1 MAKSDDLAQ
10 KIDKRLPGELVS
22 FIQDASSLADSK
34 GERLYLVGGIV
45 RDLLLD
51 KTNLDIDLVVEGDAI
66 AFARELS
73 DDEAGKITI
82 HKRFNTAKISWHGW
96 SIDLASA
103 RKESY
108 ARPGALPTV
117 KPGSLSDDLFR
128 RDFTINAMAIG
139 LNPEGYGR
147 LIDPYGGQKDL
158 GGRMIRF
165 LHQKSFIDDSTRI
178 WRGLRYEQRLD
189 FQLEPETL
197 RLLKRDIPMLDT
209 ISGDRIRYEI
219 ECILTEEFPEKV
231 LRRADELGVLSKLDP
246 SLKGNGWLAE
256 RFRQAREVSSPSHP
270 PVGLY
275 LALLTHNLN
284 SEQREKLIS
293 YLRLPKTL
301 AKTLQD
307 TAGIKAKISQLAD
320 SRLKP
325 SAVYHL
331 LKGYSTQSLTANLIA
346 GDFPIACQHLQLYL
360 DRLRTAKTVLTGD
373 DLIKMGIPQG
383 PRIKEILNLL
393 LDARLDGKVST
404 REDEERLVKGWMK
417 ETNTN

>member
-1 MAKSDDLAQ
+1 MAKSDNLTR
-10 KIDKRLPGELVS
+10 KIEKQLPGELVS
-22 FIQDASSLADSK
+22 FIQHAGRLADSR
-34 GERLYLVGGIV
+34 GERLYLVGGVV
-45 RDLLLD
+45 RNLLLD
-51 KTNLDIDLVVEGDAI
+51 KTNLDIDLVAEGDAI
-66 AFARELS
+66 ALARELS

-82 HKRFNTAKISWHGW
+82 HKRFNTAKVGWHGW
-96 SIDLASA
+96 NIDLASA

-128 RDFTINAMAIG
+128 RDFTINAIAVG

-147 LIDPYGGQKDL
+147 LTDPYGGQKDL
-158 GGRMIRF
+158 ESRMIRF

-219 ECILTEEFPEKV
+219 ECILNEGLPEKV
-231 LRRADELGVLSKLDP
+231 LHRADELGVLAKLEP
-246 SLKGNGWLAE
+246 SLKGNDCLAE
-256 RFRQAREVSSPSHP
+256 RFQQAREVSSPSHP

-275 LALLTHNLN
+275 LALLTYPLDNKP
-284 SEQREKLIS
+284 REKLTS
-293 YLRLPKTL
+293 YLRLPRTL
-301 AKTLQD
+301 AKNLKD
-307 TAGIKAKISQLAD
+307 TASIKAKMSQLAD

-331 LKGYSTQSLTANLIA
+331 LEGYSTQSLTANLIA
-346 GDFPIACQHLQLYL
+346 GDFPIAYQHLQLYL
-360 DRLRTAKTVLTGD
+360 DRLRTVKPILTGN
-373 DLIKMGIPQG
+373 DLMKMGIPQG
-383 PRIKEILNLL
+383 PRIKEILNQL
-393 LDARLDGKVST
+393 LDARLDGKVKT
-404 REDEERLVKGWMK
+404 RDDEEGLVKSG
-417 ETNTN
+417 